1 METEAHVSS
10 QANKGQ
16 DWHGSQVY
24 MTQRLSYLY
33 HQKVNKPLLL
43 SLFKFEAFFFFSQK
57 YKLGFMWELFIDT
70 DF

>member
-33 HQKVNKPLLL
+33 HQKVNKLLL
-43 SLFKFEAFFFFSQK
+43 LILFNFGFFFSPQ
-57 YKLGFMWELFIDT
+57 I
-70 DF
+70 